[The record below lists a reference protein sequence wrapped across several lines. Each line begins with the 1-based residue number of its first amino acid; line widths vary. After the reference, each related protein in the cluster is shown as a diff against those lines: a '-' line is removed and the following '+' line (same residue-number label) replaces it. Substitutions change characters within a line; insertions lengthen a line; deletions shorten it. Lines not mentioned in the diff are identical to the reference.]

1 MKIVLGNYEI
11 ESDID
16 PTIQHNA
23 TGKKVPIEDIG
34 FIYNCIFKQKNALI
48 ASVEGVRSVYPDSKI
63 YLVSD
68 GGLDYSFLEDENT
81 KFSMEEDTCSAIKN
95 INESNFREPENQ
107 LVTKRAMA
115 ATVRRL
121 QEGLEYCGYPEWF
134 CMTEPDVLIRGK
146 ISYPE
151 EAKLLGHRINHAQLV
166 PGWLDMFMGIN
177 SLLSEVGGTVPIF
190 RWGSVPVIG
199 HTQTLLKGIE
209 VYLNNFEILDKLSE
223 QFHVPGTFDLFLPIL
238 FSLAGE
244 QEVFS
249 DEYTECMRNPNWK
262 TSGHPV
268 VHQYREFYEQTDYYQ
283 PHHRIG

>member
-23 TGKKVPIEDIG
+23 IGKKVPIEDIG
-34 FIYNCIFKQKNALI
+34 FIYNCLFNQKNA
-48 ASVEGVRSVYPDSKI
+48 AVHSVEAVRKVYPDSKI

-81 KFSMEEDTCSAIKN
+81 KFSMEEDTVSAIKN
-95 INESNFREPENQ
+95 INESNFREPEHQ
-107 LVTKRAMA
+107 ATTKKGMA

-121 QEGLEYCGYPEWF
+121 QEGLEFCEYPEWF
-134 CMTEPDVLIRGK
+134 CAIDPDVLIRGK
-146 ISYPE
+146 ISHPE
-151 EAKLLGHRINHAQLV
+151 NAKLLGTRLNHAQLV
-166 PGWLDMFMGIN
+166 PSWTDMFIGMN
-177 SLLSEVGGTVPIF
+177 SLLSEIEGTVPVF
-190 RWGSVPVIG
+190 RWGSAPVIG

-209 VYLNNFEILDKLSE
+209 VYLNNFEIVDKLSE

-238 FSLAGE
+238 FALAGE